1 MKSFLLVVLVLGG
14 AAACGRHDAVQPAS
28 AAEPERA
35 LTPAQ
40 LTFLKFAP
48 VSEIEASD
56 VADLAGTI
64 EFDEER
70 TARLGSQVAGR
81 VTELLVQLGD
91 RVDAG
96 ASLVAI
102 DSPEVKT
109 AVAEYVRAES
119 DAGLAEH
126 IAERAERLHKVAAI
140 AEKDWQQAQAD
151 ARKATAELDR
161 ARAGLERLHLAPGEP
176 TSRYLLRAPFA
187 GTVVERRAALGM
199 ETGAESGDP
208 LVVVSDLSRVRVNLR
223 LPERQLGLVDRGQ
236 PVTVRVDAY
245 AEEFPGTIAAIGD
258 VIDDA
263 TRTIPVRCTVAN
275 PDRLLKPA
283 MFARV
288 TLKAPP
294 GRRLLALPAT
304 ALVSDGQHFQV
315 LVRTADGR
323 LEARRVDVGAELGGS
338 VQVLSGLRA
347 GEEVVTEGALFAMR
361 QLGASG

>member
-1 MKSFLLVVLVLGG
+1 MKSFWWVGLVLAGT
-14 AAACGRHDAVQPAS
+14 AACGHHEAVPPAS
-28 AAEPERA
+28 AAEAERA

-40 LTFLKFAP
+40 LSFLKFAA

-81 VTELLVQLGD
+81 VTQLLVQLGD

-96 ASLVAI
+96 APLVAI
-102 DSPEVKT
+102 DSPDVRT
-109 AVAEYVRAES
+109 AQAEYIKAES
-119 DAGLAEH
+119 DAGLAQRT
-126 IAERAERLHKVAAI
+126 AERSDRLHKVSAI

-151 ARKATAELDR
+151 ARKASAELDR
-161 ARAGLERLHLAPGEP
+161 ARAGLERLHLTPGEP
-176 TSRYLLRAPFA
+176 TTQYFLRAPLA
-187 GTVVERRAALGM
+187 GTVVERRAAVGM

-208 LVVVSDLSRVRVNLR
+208 LVVVTDLSRVRVNLR

-236 PVTVRVDAY
+236 PVTVRGDAY
-245 AEEFPGTIAAIGD
+245 AEDFPGTIVAIGD

-275 PDRLLKPA
+275 PERLLKPA

-294 GRRLLALPAT
+294 GRRVLALPAT

-315 LVRTADGR
+315 LVRTADGH
-323 LEARRVDVGAELGGS
+323 LEPRRVDVGAELGGE

-361 QLGASG
+361 QLGTSG